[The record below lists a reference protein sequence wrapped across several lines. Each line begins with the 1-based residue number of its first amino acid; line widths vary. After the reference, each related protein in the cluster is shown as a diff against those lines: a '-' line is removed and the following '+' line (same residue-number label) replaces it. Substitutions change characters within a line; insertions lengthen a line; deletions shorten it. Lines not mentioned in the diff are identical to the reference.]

1 MKSLSRLPGL
11 LGLALLAACGGSSSS
26 DSSSD
31 GGGGSG
37 PTVRWTSGASWL
49 TEDTVSW
56 QVLLE
61 LNESHDEDIDVN
73 FYWSGTASEFVD
85 YFVPGGTPITIP
97 AGQLSQAITVQ
108 VFEDDK
114 GELDEEIKLTMVPP
128 VNASLGSPSV
138 HLITI
143 ADEDQVVVPEVEPN
157 NDHLTANDVG
167 VASSEVAYE
176 VTGQALTT
184 DFDVFKFTAQGNTTV
199 FVSLAPQSAVA
210 EAVLNVLDETGG
222 VVEVVDDD
230 LPGTTVSTSFTVLD
244 GQVFFLAVTMTGAGS
259 DWVLDV
265 VGV

>member
-85 YFVPGGTPITIP
+85 C
-97 AGQLSQAITVQ
+97 
-108 VFEDDK
+108 
-114 GELDEEIKLTMVPP
+114 
-128 VNASLGSPSV
+128 PS
-138 HLITI
+138 
-143 ADEDQVVVPEVEPN
+143 
-157 NDHLTANDVG
+157 
-167 VASSEVAYE
+167 
-176 VTGQALTT
+176 
-184 DFDVFKFTAQGNTTV
+184 
-199 FVSLAPQSAVA
+199 
-210 EAVLNVLDETGG
+210 
-222 VVEVVDDD
+222 
-230 LPGTTVSTSFTVLD
+230 SFR
-244 GQVFFLAVTMTGAGS
+244 
-259 DWVLDV
+259 
-265 VGV
+265 